1 MNLLAFRNLFRDK
14 VRLTLTLVG
23 IVFAVVLITVQIG
36 QRTGASRFGAD
47 RFDCEGHTRALAT

>member
-36 QRTGASRFGAD
+36 LFLGFASEARK
-47 RFDCEGHTRALAT
+47 ATV